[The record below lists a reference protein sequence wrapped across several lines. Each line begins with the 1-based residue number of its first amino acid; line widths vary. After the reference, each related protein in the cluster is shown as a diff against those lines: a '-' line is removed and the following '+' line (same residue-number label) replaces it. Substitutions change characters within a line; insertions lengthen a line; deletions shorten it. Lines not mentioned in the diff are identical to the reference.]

1 MPDINNHSAPELF
14 QIVQTNLKTMKYAQA
29 RQQMVQTWGQLSAE
43 WGINR
48 TMGQIHALLMIS
60 PDPMTADQII
70 GELAIS
76 RGNVSM
82 NLRNLVEWGVVHKVY
97 IAGDRKEYFASE
109 KDAWKMALQIA
120 RERKRRELDPVI
132 QSLNQL
138 QNVEADSGS
147 EKEVNE
153 LNKMT
158 SQILDVA
165 MQIDKV
171 IDIGIRA
178 GGQSLVRKLMSVL
191 GNK

>member
-1 MPDINNHSAPELF
+1 
-14 QIVQTNLKTMKYAQA
+14 MKYPEA
-29 RQQMVQTWGQLSAE
+29 RRHMVQQWGQLSAQ

-60 PDPMTADQII
+60 PEPMTADQII
-70 GELAIS
+70 EELSIS

-82 NLRNLVEWGVVHKVY
+82 NLRNLVEWGVVYKVH
-97 IAGDRKEYFASE
+97 ITGDRKEYFSSE

-132 QSLNQL
+132 QSLRSL
-138 QNVEADSGS
+138 QEIDPDSGL
-147 EKEVNE
+147 EKEVAE

-158 SQILDVA
+158 AQILDVA

-171 IDIGIRA
+171 LDIGIRS
-178 GGQSLVRKLMSVL
+178 GGQSLVRKLISVL
-191 GNK
+191 R